1 MNKQKPI
8 CDSIVE
14 FVSRQAQHRRVVD
27 SNKRLEEYI
36 LGSLRA
42 SGLET
47 MADIKPHKDGLRI
60 ALQTIPSV
68 YVDAYLDGQNLIVE
82 GADKN
87 AMPKDAQI
95 EEYAKFAGIPVA
107 QAKSFIARFM
117 KWLRGLQMMSGDGV
131 DRLEGFKVS
140 DAAAKR
146 FAAMRSTP
154 NAASVKDGRCQA
166 RMRDD
171 DSPVPTS
178 LRGQLDKIATVVPE
192 EERRIQTMEARI
204 KLFLNRNGKEDW
216 SDKVKLKDVDT
227 VLVQKNDKWE
237 EYPLWDMKWINALG

>member
-14 FVSRQAQHRRVVD
+14 FVSRQAERRRVVD

-146 FAAMRSTP
+146 S
-154 NAASVKDGRCQA
+154 

-171 DSPVPTS
+171 DSPAPTS
-178 LRGQLDKIATVVPE
+178 LRGQLDKIVSVVPE
-192 EERRIQTMEARI
+192 DERRIQTMEARI